1 MDYPVSISRGGE
13 GCLPTLFAPKG
24 RLTKATLHID
34 TANQT
39 LRVSGESPL
48 IKSMQSSFKFSE
60 ISEIEGRGP
69 LIMVIR
75 PQSGKSIQLKN
86 VDDLE
91 EILQTLEGHIKN
103 VTPDLVRK
111 RIKKFA
117 ERTGKSV

>member
-1 MDYPVSISRGGE
+1 
-13 GCLPTLFAPKG
+13 
-24 RLTKATLHID
+24 
-34 TANQT
+34 
-39 LRVSGESPL
+39 
-48 IKSMQSSFKFSE
+48 MQSSFKFSE

-75 PQSGKSIQLKN
+75 PKGGKSIQLKN

-117 ERTGKSV
+117 ERMGK